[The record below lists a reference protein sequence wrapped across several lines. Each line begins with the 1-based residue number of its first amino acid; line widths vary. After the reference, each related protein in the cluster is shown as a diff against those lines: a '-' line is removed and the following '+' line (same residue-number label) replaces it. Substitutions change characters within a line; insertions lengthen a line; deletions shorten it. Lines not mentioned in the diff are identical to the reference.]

1 MTKDERINLAMKIM
15 EEEIF
20 GISPTVQ
27 SLGNEVLQEVL
38 RLENIGEIEEAKA
51 FEAFIPIDEDYLS
64 SLAPILGQNEYEQT
78 IIMYKQEKKRLR
90 TRYLEQNKI

>member
-1 MTKDERINLAMKIM
+1 MTRDERISLAMKIM
-15 EEEIF
+15 EEEVF
-20 GISPTVQ
+20 GITPTVQ

-64 SLAPILGQNEYEQT
+64 ALAPILGQNEYENT
-78 IIMYKQEKKRLR
+78 IVLYKQEKMRLR
-90 TRYLEQNKI
+90 KMYLEQNKI